1 MGLLV
6 KFGLRRRLKWEPRTP
21 LDWFI
26 DSPIQGIMY
35 YLYPIILWLRGNPVK
50 PPKNKA
56 PIKIV
61 CLSDTHDSVVQDVPD
76 GDLLIH
82 CGDMTNSGTA
92 AAIQKQIDWL
102 VSLPHQ
108 HKVLV
113 CGNHDSWFDLNART
127 EEDTLGHRSVDL
139 KTLHYLERKSVT
151 LTFKG
156 GRRLNVYGAPDI
168 PQCGGSEMAFQYT
181 IDQHPWK
188 GMIPIDTDI
197 LVTHTPPM
205 LHRDLALGCPGLL
218 GEIWRKKPKVHVFGH
233 VHWGRGIEAVY
244 WDDCQKAY
252 EGLMSRPKRGPVY
265 DMIPNPAW
273 VDTSKV
279 LLYAVKAIL
288 WQWFWL
294 GGASDGG
301 VLVNAAMQ
309 AGTSGKLTDRSP
321 ITIEI

>member
-1 MGLLV
+1 
-6 KFGLRRRLKWEPRTP
+6 
-21 LDWFI
+21 
-26 DSPIQGIMY
+26 
-35 YLYPIILWLRGNPVK
+35 
-50 PPKNKA
+50 
-56 PIKIV
+56 
-61 CLSDTHDSVVQDVPD
+61 
-76 GDLLIH
+76 
-82 CGDMTNSGTA
+82 
-92 AAIQKQIDWL
+92 
-102 VSLPHQ
+102 
-108 HKVLV
+108 
-113 CGNHDSWFDLNART
+113 
-127 EEDTLGHRSVDL
+127 
-139 KTLHYLERKSVT
+139 
-151 LTFKG
+151 
-156 GRRLNVYGAPDI
+156 
-168 PQCGGSEMAFQYT
+168 
-181 IDQHPWK
+181 
-188 GMIPIDTDI
+188 
-197 LVTHTPPM
+197 M